1 MSARR
6 KLNQLHATG
15 AVVVAG
21 WLGLA
26 FQSWW
31 AFAAVF
37 SRSSFLVIRSRV
49 TSSRT
54 RLMCPAVPIR

>member
-15 AVVVAG
+15 AAAVAG
-21 WLGLA
+21 WIGLA

-31 AFAAVF
+31 AFAA
-37 SRSSFLVIRSRV
+37 FLIGGVGLNVWGGNIRLAR
-49 TSSRT
+49 R
-54 RLMCPAVPIR
+54 